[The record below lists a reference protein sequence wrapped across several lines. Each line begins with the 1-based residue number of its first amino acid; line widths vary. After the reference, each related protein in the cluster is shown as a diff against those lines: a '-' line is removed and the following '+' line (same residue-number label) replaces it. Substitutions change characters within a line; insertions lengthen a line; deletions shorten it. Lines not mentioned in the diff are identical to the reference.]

1 MHPLWPQLWVEQNK
15 NILQRG
21 RDRAIKKQP
30 VGQMALAGLRK
41 LRQCA
46 ASRQIIRTLVRMSAA
61 KCGPCRFAHPGLLF
75 RAYRVPARGTKSQT
89 PISKA
94 RPKEQPVEAPLLERS
109 QEIQKILLI
118 VLL

>member
-1 MHPLWPQLWVEQNK
+1 MCCIETDYQN
-15 NILQRG
+15 
-21 RDRAIKKQP
+21 
-30 VGQMALAGLRK
+30 V
-41 LRQCA
+41 
-46 ASRQIIRTLVRMSAA
+46 VRMSAA
-61 KCGPCRFAHPGLLF
+61 KCGPQEIRKPGCRFAHPGLLF

-89 PISKA
+89 PISKV

>member
-1 MHPLWPQLWVEQNK
+1 MCCIETDYQNVSPHERREMRTMS
-15 NILQRG
+15 LRSSG
-21 RDRAIKKQP
+21 
-30 VGQMALAGLRK
+30 LA
-41 LRQCA
+41 
-46 ASRQIIRTLVRMSAA
+46 V
-61 KCGPCRFAHPGLLF
+61 PCVP
-75 RAYRVPARGTKSQT
+75 VPARGTKSQT